1 LKNIFFSVVNIIEAR
16 EKITDFNPEEIEIDF
31 ETLKPVTLRDLEAYV
46 KMCQQQ
52 DNKGCLFSLK
62 NINFNIF
69 NRWFTKK
76 EGGSNEWFV
85 IF

>member
-1 LKNIFFSVVNIIEAR
+1 MNIIEAR

-52 DNKGCLFSLK
+52 DNKG
-62 NINFNIF
+62 I
-69 NRWFTKK
+69 
-76 EGGSNEWFV
+76 
-85 IF
+85 